1 MNKGIENR
9 ELIKRI
15 ILNNDQNAFNSFY
28 NTYYNPLVRFCF
40 SITKQLHVSEDIV
53 SEIFLRFLKNKDTSL
68 NILNL
73 DSYLFNS
80 VKYDAIKFLKRSK
93 IKLDQEYDKNLC
105 DEQSPLQSLLFY
117 ELDAILD
124 EAVAQMPVKRKQ
136 IFQMV
141 KNDGLKY
148 KEVAEKLGI
157 SVKTVE
163 NQMTQ
168 ALSSLRA
175 VINTKYQVP
184 NAKSNISNVELSIL
198 IAVLY
203 SYLLF

>member
-9 ELIKRI
+9 KLIRKI
-15 ILNNDQNAFNSFY
+15 ILHNDQNAFNTFY

-53 SEIFLRFLKNKDTSL
+53 SELFLRFLKNKDTSL

-73 DSYLFNS
+73 DSYLFHS
-80 VKYDAIKFLKRSK
+80 VKYDALKYLKRNR
-93 IKLDQEYDKNLC
+93 IRLDQEYDTNLF

-124 EAVAQMPVKRKQ
+124 QAVEQMPEKRKQ
-136 IFQMV
+136 IFKMV

-148 KEVAEKLGI
+148 REVAEKLSI
-157 SVKTVE
+157 SIKTVE
-163 NQMTQ
+163 NQMSQ
-168 ALSSLRA
+168 ALSSLRTI
-175 VINTKYQVP
+175 INTKYHTPQS
-184 NAKSNISNVELSIL
+184 KTGLSNVELSLL